1 MIDVTQYQLMQI
13 IVVVMI
19 VISRVKYLLAVME
32 LMTSNQ
38 PGTDTSPSTSSD
50 SKDLSYVKIK
60 GSSLPVIRED

>member
-50 SKDLSYVKIK
+50 SESKI
-60 GSSLPVIRED
+60 